1 MTWGVGVIGAG
12 PGVAALHLPTLER
25 LRDSFTVVHV
35 ADNGGG
41 RAAELAARV
50 GATASH
56 GTAELLAD
64 PAVEVVAICSP
75 PAEHARQIREAIAAG
90 KRAILCEK
98 PLATTEAEAEEVV
111 EACRRAGVVLLV
123 ATNHLY
129 DEAWD
134 RAKRHLVALQ
144 SEVRSITATVALPP
158 NGRFHEVVTEL
169 AATPAGPAG
178 GRGAPDLADPEVAA
192 SVVRQLVVGLAVHD
206 LPAVRDLAPDFE
218 GVDFAAPVAPIGYTI
233 GFRSSGIPVLL
244 TAVMLPDGPDPVWR
258 LSIATVADRVD
269 VDFPPAFVHAGS
281 AVVRVR
287 GGDVRETTYRRD
299 AEDGYVREWRAL
311 AALLDGSATAE
322 YHEILDDARFAISL
336 ADAAADAVRRGLDP
350 VQPGVQA

>member
-12 PGVAALHLPTLER
+12 PGVAALHLPTLDR
-25 LRDSFTVVHV
+25 LRELFTVVHV

-41 RAAELAARV
+41 RAAELAGRI

-56 GTAELLAD
+56 GTTALLAD
-64 PAVEVVAICSP
+64 PAVDVVAVCSP
-75 PAEHARQIREAIAAG
+75 PGEHARQIREAIAAG
-90 KRAILCEK
+90 KRAVFCEK

-111 EACRRAGVVLLV
+111 DACRRAGVVLLV

-134 RAKRHLVALQ
+134 RAKHHLVALQ
-144 SEVRSITATVALPP
+144 SQVRSISATVALPP
-158 NGRFHEVVTEL
+158 NGRFHELVTEF
-169 AATPAGPAG
+169 AATPIAPGG

-218 GVDFAAPVAPIGYTI
+218 GVDFAAALAPIGYTV
-233 GFRSSGIPVLL
+233 GFRSSGVPVLL
-244 TAVMLPDGPDPVWR
+244 TAVILPDGPDPMWR
-258 LSIATVADRVD
+258 LSIATAADRVD

-287 GGDVRETTYRRD
+287 GGDVRETTYRRE

-322 YHEILDDARFAISL
+322 YHEILDDARFAIAL
-336 ADAAADAVRRGLDP
+336 ADAAADAVRREGP
-350 VQPGVQA
+350 A

>member
-25 LRDSFTVVHV
+25 LRELFSVVHV

-41 RAAELAARV
+41 RADELAARV
-50 GATASH
+50 GATASQ

-64 PAVEVVAICSP
+64 PAVDVVAICSP
-75 PAEHARQIREAIAAG
+75 PGEHARQIREAIAAG

-98 PLATTEAEAEEVV
+98 PLATSEAEAEEVV
-111 EACRRAGVVLLV
+111 DACRRAGVVLLV

-144 SEVRSITATVALPP
+144 SEVRSISATVALPP
-158 NGRFHEVVTEL
+158 NGRFHELVTEFAAVP
-169 AATPAGPAG
+169 AATGAG
-178 GRGAPDLADPEVAA
+178 GARGAPDLADPEVAA

-206 LPAVRDLAPDFE
+206 LPAVRDLAPDLE
-218 GVDFAAPVAPIGYTI
+218 GVDFAAALAPIGYTV

-244 TAVMLPDGPDPVWR
+244 TALMLPDGPDPVWR
-258 LSIATVADRVD
+258 LSIATAVDRVD

-311 AALLDGSATAE
+311 AALIDGTATTE
-322 YHEILDDARFAISL
+322 YHEILDDARFAIAL
-336 ADAAADAVRRGLDP
+336 ADAAADAVRRG
-350 VQPGVQA
+350 VAA